1 MNSKK
6 CAVPRE
12 LKYGGANYQ
21 RIKPEASGLCYKYFV
36 PMELLRLLKEYVNIT
51 SQMVYPLRKVF
62 TFLSFRGTRNPR
74 KKLLKAKSTTFVE
87 LLVEIP
93 RSSE

>member
-1 MNSKK
+1 LLFIIKGLMNSKK

-36 PMELLRLLKEYVNIT
+36 PMELL
-51 SQMVYPLRKVF
+51 
-62 TFLSFRGTRNPR
+62 
-74 KKLLKAKSTTFVE
+74 
-87 LLVEIP
+87 
-93 RSSE
+93 